1 MANKT
6 NKILFVCIENSSR
19 SQMAEG
25 FAKARGLEACSA
37 GTFPAT
43 EVNPLVVQAMMEKG
57 IDISNAKPKAITEQ
71 MVEEAMVVVLTDSS
85 LEYSLPK
92 NIRKKIG
99 KKLVIW
105 SIADPKT
112 QPISVVRFIRDGIEK
127 DVDSLLKT
135 HKKVAQ

>member
-1 MANKT
+1 MKDKT
-6 NKILFVCIENSSR
+6 SKILFVCIENSSR

-25 FAKARGLEACSA
+25 FAKARGLDASSA

-43 EVNPLVVQAMMEKG
+43 EVNPLVVQAMREKG
-57 IDISNAKPKAITEQ
+57 IDISDEKTKAITEQ
-71 MVEEAMVVVLTDSS
+71 MAEDAKVVVLTDSS
-85 LEYSLPK
+85 LESSIPK

-105 SIADPKT
+105 SIADPKG

-127 DVDSLLKT
+127 DVDSLLETLPK
-135 HKKVAQ
+135 